1 MPKSDA
7 QPALRRRNE
16 AGWVTPLAS
25 EVRPCAPGSMWRRR
39 LNEGTCSRPRGCV
52 TDRNVTRRNEKNPG
66 SLTDLQQAILQVI
79 WRQGTATAEQVRE
92 ALLPRYPLKD
102 SSIRTLLRRLE
113 ERGYVSHLTE
123 GKVFVYKA
131 EVGSHRVAARTV
143 QHLIDRF
150 CHGSAEQFLMGMVDE
165 KVLTLT
171 ELQRLVRKVE
181 KRK

>member
-1 MPKSDA
+1 MTT
-7 QPALRRRNE
+7 RN
-16 AGWVTPLAS
+16 
-25 EVRPCAPGSMWRRR
+25 
-39 LNEGTCSRPRGCV
+39 
-52 TDRNVTRRNEKNPG
+52 DKNPG

-79 WRQGTATAEQVRE
+79 WRQGAATAEQVRE
-92 ALLPRYPLKD
+92 ALVPRYPLKD

-113 ERGYVSHLTE
+113 ERGYLSHVTE

-171 ELQRLVRKVE
+171 ELQRLVLKVGRKVG